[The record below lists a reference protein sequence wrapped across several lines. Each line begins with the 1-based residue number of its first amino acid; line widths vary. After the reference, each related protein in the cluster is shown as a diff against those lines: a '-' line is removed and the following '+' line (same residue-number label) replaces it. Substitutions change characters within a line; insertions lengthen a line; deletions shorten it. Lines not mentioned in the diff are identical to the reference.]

1 LEENDD
7 REILDFSAAT
17 SAYADSAELLK
28 SHKNDPAF
36 KTIYLETMELLE
48 KVKKV
53 LWENLNFELP
63 PHIYNSYINQLKNAG
78 DLIEKISSQYLS
90 YHKSLIT
97 QAHETVIKE
106 PAADDSSDYPSDFSL
121 LSESSIIEN
130 ISHDIQLEREKN
142 NAKREEKLKNVE

>member
-1 LEENDD
+1 MEENDD

-17 SAYADSAELLK
+17 NAYAESAELLK

-53 LWENLNFELP
+53 IWENLNFELP
-63 PHIYNSYINQLKNAG
+63 PHIYNSYINQLKHAG
-78 DLIEKISSQYLS
+78 DVIEKISSQYLS
-90 YHKSLIT
+90 YHKSLIL

-106 PAADDSSDYPSDFSL
+106 PVASDSSDMPSDFSL

-130 ISHDIQLEREKN
+130 ISHDI
-142 NAKREEKLKNVE
+142 